1 MFKTRVWRLFL
12 CFRPDFLEMISSI
25 TFVEKRH
32 KKLQMSL
39 KKTKTKTLCIC
50 LLVGHVL
57 PSHQSHQVSE
67 KSHVPLTTLKMAFT
81 NRFMQNVPTLNS
93 VLTKTHLGERK
104 SPAQK
109 EDHSPA
115 HLRLDQ
121 PPSDQRRRVLQTL
134 LHRRERPEVVR
145 LGRRLEVRGKV
156 QRISDQADHTS
167 SLNVLLD
174 SMVPVEE

>member
-12 CFRPDFLEMISSI
+12 CFRQDFLEMISSI

-39 KKTKTKTLCIC
+39 KKTKTKTLCVC

-67 KSHVPLTTLKMAFT
+67 RSHVPGTTLKMVFS
-81 NRFMQNVPTLNS
+81 NRFMQNLPTLYS
-93 VLTKTHLGERK
+93 ALTKTHLGECK

-109 EDHSPA
+109 ENHSPA

-121 PPSDQRRRVLQTL
+121 PPSNQGRRVLQTL

-145 LGRRLEVRGKV
+145 LGRRWKARGKV
-156 QRISDQADHTS
+156 QKIPDYKH
-167 SLNVLLD
+167 L
-174 SMVPVEE
+174 